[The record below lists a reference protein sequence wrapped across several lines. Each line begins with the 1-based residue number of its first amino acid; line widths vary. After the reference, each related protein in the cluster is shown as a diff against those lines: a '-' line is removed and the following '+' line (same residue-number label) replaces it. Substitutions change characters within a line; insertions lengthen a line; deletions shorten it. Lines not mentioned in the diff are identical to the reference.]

1 MTYLPVGSILDH
13 RNDPNPS
20 NGDHLDVKINRL
32 YGDKGHV
39 NPLTKPGLLNRI
51 RVGKDRKGLDAYPI
65 TSGYGPR
72 DTGIKGASK
81 YHKGIDYGI
90 PAGTNLFFEGEGR
103 YSPENTIGAIY
114 TKDAKGNPYEVLLT
128 HTKLGQSSGGVTDD
142 GSPAV
147 VHSPDEDGSFSPPV
161 TAGAGEA
168 KERAQQFI
176 TRKRTAGD
184 VVDGF
189 GNGFDQ
195 MKSTALADNLQSA
208 QEAIIQKRMDAGESF
223 GSITVPQPQ
232 QNNG

>member
-1 MTYLPVGSILDH
+1 MTVHRRWSI
-13 RNDPNPS
+13 
-20 NGDHLDVKINRL
+20 
-32 YGDKGHV
+32 
-39 NPLTKPGLLNRI
+39 
-51 RVGKDRKGLDAYPI
+51 A
-65 TSGYGPR
+65 
-72 DTGIKGASK
+72 
-81 YHKGIDYGI
+81 
-90 PAGTNLFFEGEGR
+90 
-103 YSPENTIGAIY
+103 
-114 TKDAKGNPYEVLLT
+114 
-128 HTKLGQSSGGVTDD
+128 
-142 GSPAV
+142 
-147 VHSPDEDGSFSPPV
+147 PDEDGSFSPPV

>member
-51 RVGKDRKGLDAYPI
+51 RFGKDRKGLDAYPI

-147 VHSPDEDGSFSPPV
+147 VHSP
-161 TAGAGEA
+161 
-168 KERAQQFI
+168 R
-176 TRKRTAGD
+176 
-184 VVDGF
+184 
-189 GNGFDQ
+189 
-195 MKSTALADNLQSA
+195 
-208 QEAIIQKRMDAGESF
+208 
-223 GSITVPQPQ
+223 
-232 QNNG
+232 